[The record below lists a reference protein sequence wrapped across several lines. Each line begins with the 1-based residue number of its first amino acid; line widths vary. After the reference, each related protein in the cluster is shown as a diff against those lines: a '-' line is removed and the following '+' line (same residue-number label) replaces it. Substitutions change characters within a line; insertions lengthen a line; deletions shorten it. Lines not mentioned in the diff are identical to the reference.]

1 MGNGKNI
8 CLIGYMG
15 SGKSTVGRLAAK
27 RLDMRFADTDEL
39 IAGREKR
46 SIPDIFE
53 KDGES
58 FFRRLET
65 GLLKELSR
73 DGLENTL
80 LSTGGGII
88 LAEEN
93 RAELKNIGTVIYLR
107 AEADTL
113 YERVRNDTGRPLLN
127 TGDVRGR
134 IAGMLKMRAP
144 LYEAA
149 AAHIIDTDGLSVE
162 QTVSAVEEIF
172 KTAV

>member
-1 MGNGKNI
+1 
-8 CLIGYMG
+8 MG

-27 RLDMRFADTDEL
+27 RLGLSFADTDEL
-39 IAGREKR
+39 IEGREKR
-46 SIPDIFE
+46 SIPDIFA

-93 RAELKNIGTVIYLR
+93 RTELKSIGTVIYLR

-127 TGDVRGR
+127 TADVRGR
-134 IAGMLKMRAP
+134 IAGMLKIRAP

-149 AAHIIDTDGLSVE
+149 SDHIIDTDGLSVE

-172 KTAV
+172 KTAQ